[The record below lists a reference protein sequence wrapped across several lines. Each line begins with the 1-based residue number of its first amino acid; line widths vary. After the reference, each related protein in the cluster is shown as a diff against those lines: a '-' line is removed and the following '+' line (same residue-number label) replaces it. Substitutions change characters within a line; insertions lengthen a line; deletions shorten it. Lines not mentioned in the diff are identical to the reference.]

1 MTIADRLG
9 PAGLVLPSRRTE
21 RARTMITDLDVHTS
35 GPEQPVGE
43 LSGGN
48 AQKVVMARALA
59 SDPKVLVLVQPT
71 AGVDVRS
78 KESLLG
84 AVDGETRGDRAA
96 LLVSD
101 ELDDL
106 RLCDRVVVMAGGRIV
121 AEHGRG
127 WSEAELVAEIEGVA
141 MTGDGE

>member
-1 MTIADRLG
+1 MIAQ
-9 PAGLVLPSRRTE
+9 
-21 RARTMITDLDVHTS
+21 LDVHTS
-35 GPEQPVGE
+35 GPAQLVGE

-59 SDPKVLVLVQPT
+59 SDPAVLVLVQPT

-84 AVDGETRGDRAA
+84 AVDAETRRDRAV

-101 ELDDL
+101 EIDDL
-106 RLCDRVVVMAGGRIV
+106 RVCDRVVVMVGGRLV

-127 WSEAELVAEIEGVA
+127 WREADLVAEIEGIDANEETTDV
-141 MTGDGE
+141 